1 MKQMSIRALSLIA
14 FTVIFVIGIFSLTYL
29 SMTRGDDWT
38 SFPANRHIYKDGVM
52 VNAGDITDRFGT
64 VLATTENGQR
74 IFNDDYYTRLSTL
87 HAVGDFN
94 GFIKTGLA
102 TAKWDKLTG
111 YNKITGLYDAKKG
124 GNNIKM
130 TISADLNTVALKA
143 LGNYS
148 GAVGVY
154 NYKTGEMLCMVSSPS
169 YDPNEKNEETD
180 GIYINRFLSSS
191 YPPGST
197 FKVVTTIAALETLP
211 DAESREYDCDYG
223 TYVDGELISCMSK
236 HHTVNLRDALAK
248 SCNAYFSQLAIDLG
262 ADTMQKYADKLG
274 FNTPAE
280 IDGITAKAGT
290 VDLDKI
296 RKVDLGWAGMGQYTD
311 LANPLQYL
319 TLMGAIAGGG
329 KAAKPYMIDSIT
341 TVEGIEIY
349 RGGVSY
355 TERMFSEST
364 ATAVHAM
371 MRNCV
376 TSNYGDYRFPDL
388 NVCAKTGTAE
398 VDQGV
403 TPHSWFVG
411 FVENNDCPLAF
422 VVVAENAGAGVGV
435 ARTVAN
441 KVLQAAKQIV

>member
-1 MKQMSIRALSLIA
+1 MKQMSIRALSLLA
-14 FTVIFVIGIFSLTYL
+14 FTAVFIIGIFSLTYL
-29 SMTRGDDWT
+29 SLTKGDDWT

-52 VNAGDITDRFGT
+52 VNAGDITDRFDT
-64 VLATTENGQR
+64 VLATTKDGQR
-74 IFNDDYYTRLSTL
+74 VYNSDYYTRLSTL
-87 HAVGDFN
+87 HAVGDFD
-94 GFIKTGLA
+94 GFIKTGLT
-102 TAKWDKLTG
+102 TAKWDDLTG
-111 YNKITGLYDAKKG
+111 YNKITGLYDAKNG

-130 TISADLNTVALKA
+130 TVSADLNTVALKA

-154 NYKTGEMLCMVSSPS
+154 NYKTGELLCMVSSPS
-169 YDPNEKNEETD
+169 YDPNSKPEETD

-191 YPPGST
+191 YPQGST
-197 FKVVTTIAALETLP
+197 FKLVTAIAALETLP

-236 HHTVNLRDALAK
+236 HHTVNLRDALEK
-248 SCNAYFSQLAIDLG
+248 SCNAYFAQLTIDLG
-262 ADTMQKYADKLG
+262 ADVVQKYVDKLG
-274 FNTPAE
+274 FNTSAE
-280 IDGITAKAGT
+280 IDGITAKSGT

-329 KAAKPYMIDSIT
+329 KAVKPYMIDSIT
-341 TVEGIEIY
+341 TNEGIEIY
-349 RGGVSY
+349 SGGVSY
-355 TERMFSEST
+355 TSRMFSETT
-364 ATAVHAM
+364 ATTLHAM
-371 MRNCV
+371 MRNNV
-376 TSNYGDYRFPDL
+376 ASNYGDYRFPDL

-398 VDQGV
+398 VDEGI

-411 FVENNDCPLAF
+411 FVEDNDCPLAF

-441 KVLQAAKQIV
+441 KVLQAAKEIV